1 MYKFSP
7 LSLFNI
13 HVRFCSESVTR
24 ELVTNS
30 PVPRHVAAHHQV
42 LADGEPRVDVGLA
55 VLVVAVVEVEGEEH
69 TTPTDCDNVPLELSV
84 PGVFDVVGDKC
95 H

>member
-24 ELVTNS
+24 ELVTNP
-30 PVPRHVAAHHQV
+30 PVPRHVATHDQV

-55 VLVVAVVEVEGEEH
+55 VLVVAVVEVKGEEDA
-69 TTPTDCDNVPLELSV
+69 TPTDCDNVFLEISV
-84 PGVFDVVGDKC
+84 SCVFDVVGDKC